1 MDTSQRPAM
10 GHVFYPN
17 IGFLSAAATA
27 GIALLAVS
35 ATPAGAFLFNTQRQS
50 APMPEVSQPSMVRP
64 ARPAPTATAARA
76 KEKEKEK
83 PAENADLSAKAKEP
97 LHIMISI
104 DKQQLTLYSGTHP
117 IAHTRVSTG
126 TPGHPTP
133 TGVFSVIQKDRWHR
147 SNLYGD
153 APMFYMQRIT
163 WSGVAM
169 HQGVVPNHPASH
181 GCIRLPEA
189 FAKQLWGTT
198 KLGVRV
204 IITRGEAAPAPFSH
218 ARLFTLKREP
228 LEAKREAPA
237 TDGSADLVKAAS
249 QAFARSQA
257 FSKTDVTTTDTFKL
271 SDPAFDPAR
280 APMLHKPAD
289 IVATDMV
296 KSAYNAFEL
305 RRVKPAQR
313 AAAAIAPRTD
323 DFSVERPLKPGPIAV
338 FISRK
343 EGKLFVRKGFA
354 PVFDV
359 PVTIAQ
365 PDQPLGTHVYTA
377 LAVNEDNAT
386 LRWTVVTVPN
396 NTAAAAKKPQAGK
409 KGEPVVAAAPA
420 MPPSTAAGA
429 LDRITIPE
437 EALDRISELMSAG
450 ASLVISDQGLGGETG
465 NGTDFIVVTR

>member
-1 MDTSQRPAM
+1 MHTSQRPAM
-10 GHVFYPN
+10 GHVYSN

-35 ATPAGAFLFNTQRQS
+35 ATPAGAFWFNNSSQPV
-50 APMPEVSQPSMVRP
+50 AMPGYSQPSMVRP
-64 ARPAPTATAARA
+64 ARPAPAATAARR
-76 KEKEKEK
+76 EKEKEK
-83 PAENADLSAKAKEP
+83 PAADENADLSAKAKEP

-126 TPGHPTP
+126 TPSHPTP

-189 FAKQLWGTT
+189 FAKQLWGTS
-198 KLGVRV
+198 KLGARV

-280 APMLHKPAD
+280 APLLHKPAD
-289 IVATDMV
+289 IVATDVV

-313 AAAAIAPRTD
+313 AAATAPTTTD
-323 DFSVERPLKPGPIAV
+323 ATVERPLKPGPIAV

-396 NTAAAAKKPQAGK
+396 NTALAKKPQAGK
-409 KGEPVVAAAPA
+409 KGEPVVAAAPTL
-420 MPPSTAAGA
+420 PPSTAAGA

-465 NGTDFIVVTR
+465 NGTDFIVLTR

>member
-1 MDTSQRPAM
+1 VDTSQRPAM

-35 ATPAGAFLFNTQRQS
+35 ATPAGAFWFNNSSQPV
-50 APMPEVSQPSMVRP
+50 AMPGYSQPSMVRP
-64 ARPAPTATAARA
+64 ARPAPAATAARR
-76 KEKEKEK
+76 EKEKEK
-83 PAENADLSAKAKEP
+83 PAADENADLSAKAKEP
-97 LHIMISI
+97 LQIMISI

-126 TPGHPTP
+126 TRSHPTP

-189 FAKQLWGTT
+189 FAKQLWGTS
-198 KLGVRV
+198 KLGARV

-228 LEAKREAPA
+228 LQAKAPA
-237 TDGSADLVKAAS
+237 TDGSAELVKSAS

-257 FSKTDVTTTDTFKL
+257 FSKTDVTSTDTFKP

-280 APMLHKPAD
+280 APMLHAPAD
-289 IVATDMV
+289 IVATDVV

-305 RRVKPAQR
+305 RRVKPAAR
-313 AAAAIAPRTD
+313 GTAAVAPNTGD
-323 DFSVERPLKPGPIAV
+323 VTVERPLKPGPIAV

-365 PDQPLGTHVYTA
+365 PEQPLGTHVFTA
-377 LAVNEDNAT
+377 LSLKDDETT
-386 LRWTVVTVPN
+386 LRWNVITLPTSPR
-396 NTAAAAKKPQAGK
+396 KPEKGK
-409 KGEPVVAAAPA
+409 QPEWSG
-420 MPPSTAAGA
+420 PPSTAGQA
-429 LDRITIPE
+429 LDRVTIPP
-437 EALDRISELMSAG
+437 EALERITELMSVG
-450 ASLVISDQGLGGETG
+450 ASLIISDQGLGPETG
-465 NGTDFIVVTR
+465 RGTDFIVLTR

>member
-1 MDTSQRPAM
+1 MHTSQRPAM
-10 GHVFYPN
+10 GHVYSN

-35 ATPAGAFLFNTQRQS
+35 ATPAGAFWFNNSSQPV
-50 APMPEVSQPSMVRP
+50 AMPGYSQPSMVRP
-64 ARPAPTATAARA
+64 ARPAPAATAARR
-76 KEKEKEK
+76 EKEKEK
-83 PAENADLSAKAKEP
+83 PAADENADLSAKAKEP

-126 TPGHPTP
+126 TPSHPTP

-189 FAKQLWGTT
+189 FAKQLWGTS
-198 KLGVRV
+198 KLGARV

-280 APMLHKPAD
+280 APLLHKPAD
-289 IVATDMV
+289 IVATDVV

-313 AAAAIAPRTD
+313 AAATAPTTTD
-323 DFSVERPLKPGPIAV
+323 ATVERPLKPGPIAV

-396 NTAAAAKKPQAGK
+396 NIAPAKKPQAGR
-409 KGEPVVAAAPA
+409 KGEPVVAAPSL
-420 MPPSTAAGA
+420 PPSTASGA
-429 LDRITIPE
+429 LDRVTIPE
-437 EALDRISELMSAG
+437 EALDRIAELMSPG

-465 NGTDFIVVTR
+465 NGTDFIVLTR

>member
-1 MDTSQRPAM
+1 MQTSQRPAM
-10 GHVFYPN
+10 GHAYPN

-64 ARPAPTATAARA
+64 ARPAPTATAARR
-76 KEKEKEK
+76 EKEKEK
-83 PAENADLSAKAKEP
+83 PAADENADLSAKAKEP
-97 LHIMISI
+97 LHIMISL
-104 DKQQLTLYSGTHP
+104 DKQQLTLYSGSQP

-126 TPGHPTP
+126 TPSHPTP

-147 SNLYGD
+147 SNLYGN

-163 WSGVAM
+163 WSGVAL

-189 FAKQLWGTT
+189 FAKQLWGTS
-198 KLGVRV
+198 KLGARV

-218 ARLFTLKREP
+218 ARLFTLTREP
-228 LEAKREAPA
+228 LQAKREAPA
-237 TDGSADLVKAAS
+237 TDGSAEMMKAAP
-249 QAFARSQA
+249 QAFARSQE
-257 FSKTDVTTTDTFKL
+257 FSKTDVTTTNTFKL

-280 APMLHKPAD
+280 GPMLHRPAD
-289 IVATDMV
+289 IVATDVV

-313 AAAAIAPRTD
+313 AAAANAPSTTD
-323 DFSVERPLKPGPIAV
+323 GTVERPLKPGPIAV

-365 PDQPLGTHVYTA
+365 PEQPLGTHVYTA
-377 LAVNEDNAT
+377 LAVNDDNAT

-396 NTAAAAKKPQAGK
+396 NTAPAKKPQAAK

-420 MPPSTAAGA
+420 LPPSTAAGA

-437 EALDRISELMSAG
+437 EALDRIAELMSPG

-465 NGTDFIVVTR
+465 NGTDFIVLTR

>member
-35 ATPAGAFLFNTQRQS
+35 ATPAGAFWFNNSSQPV
-50 APMPEVSQPSMVRP
+50 AMPGYSQPSVVRP
-64 ARPAPTATAARA
+64 ARPAPTATAARR
-76 KEKEKEK
+76 EKEKEK
-83 PAENADLSAKAKEP
+83 PAADENADLSAKAKEP
-97 LHIMISI
+97 LQIMISI

-126 TPGHPTP
+126 TPSHPTP

-189 FAKQLWGTT
+189 FAKQLWGTS
-198 KLGVRV
+198 KLGARV

-280 APMLHKPAD
+280 APLLHKPAD
-289 IVATDMV
+289 IVATDVV

-313 AAAAIAPRTD
+313 AAATSPTTTD
-323 DFSVERPLKPGPIAV
+323 ATVERPLKPGPIAV

-365 PDQPLGTHVYTA
+365 PEQPLGTHVYTA

-396 NTAAAAKKPQAGK
+396 NIAPAKKPQAGR
-409 KGEPVVAAAPA
+409 KGEPVVAAPSL
-420 MPPSTAAGA
+420 PPSTASGA
-429 LDRITIPE
+429 LDRVTIPE
-437 EALDRISELMSAG
+437 EALDRIAELMSPG

-465 NGTDFIVVTR
+465 NGTDFIVLTR